1 MDDEISIL
9 FLYLSGFGFSELF
22 LEYFKIRSNVAMISY
37 YSILLFVYM
46 VYPFLDYV
54 NFDFTD
60 SSKPVEFE
68 LLLDK

>member
-37 YSILLFVYM
+37 YYILLFVYM